1 MRKVTILIEVAM
13 VGLALYFAVERPPV
27 DNSLIAAWLI
37 VAVVW
42 VMEVQQRDIIVYLE
56 GDEE

>member
-1 MRKVTILIEVAM
+1 MRKVNISIEVAM
-13 VGLALYFAVERPPV
+13 VALALYFAVERPPV
-27 DNSLIAAWLI
+27 DNSLIVAWLI
-37 VAVVW
+37 LAVVW